1 MISQRGRGRPKG
13 DGVDDDGALMA
24 IAVKL
29 VSGEAQNYEEAA
41 AAVYLTHKPA
51 RNHVRKTVMDRWRG
65 KWHARG
71 NTFLVQ
77 AQRPLVRVVRSS
89 PKLGFTQPRTVVS
102 QQHIHHY
109 RPLLSSSLKSVMSA
123 EQFDAQ
129 ERERMLAQLN
139 DPLVRPA
146 LARIQSGEIHSAF
159 ALFRKYQW

>member
-1 MISQRGRGRPKG
+1 MTSQRGRGRPKG
-13 DGVDDDGALMA
+13 DGVDDDQALMA

-29 VSGEAQNYEEAA
+29 ASGEVPNYEEAA

-71 NTFLVQ
+71 DIFLVL
-77 AQRPLVRVVRSS
+77 AQRPVVRVVRSS

-109 RPLLSSSLKSVMSA
+109 RPLLSPSLKGVMTA
-123 EQFDAQ
+123 EQYEAQ
-129 ERERMLAQLN
+129 QREQTLERASH
-139 DPLVRPA
+139 PLVRPA
-146 LARIQSGEIHSAF
+146 LAPIQSGEFHSAF
-159 ALFRKYQW
+159 ALFRKYQS